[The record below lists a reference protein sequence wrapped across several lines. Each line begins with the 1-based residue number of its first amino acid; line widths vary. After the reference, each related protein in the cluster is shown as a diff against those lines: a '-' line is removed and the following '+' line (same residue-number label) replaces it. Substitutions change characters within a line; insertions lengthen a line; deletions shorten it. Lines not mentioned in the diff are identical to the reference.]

1 MHSLLVFRYLA
12 LRMHVLVR
20 DQAQSE
26 RERRPLSCGGLRRC
40 HLPNGRVVWLCEQH
54 YKLPALRAS
63 VLGSEDGAADGEDRP
78 GSQYASYTPAQID
91 EEALK
96 RFGLLFPR
104 LVLQGHSTSTGAPL
118 DSSGTDATPPS
129 ATQPASSTKPNKP
142 VELKSEQSGASHPK
156 PAAAVVPIVPVTP
169 SPRVSTGDPVVSVE
183 SARNTSA
190 RNRKANTGEPS
201 LSRPSSAQI
210 QVSAACS
217 IMWVSP
223 EFQTWVFYF
232 SN

>member
-1 MHSLLVFRYLA
+1 MCRYLA

-26 RERRPLSCGGLRRC
+26 RERRPLSCAGLRRC

-63 VLGSEDGAADGEDRP
+63 VLESDSDTGDGGERP
-78 GSQYASYTPAQID
+78 GAQYAAYTPAQID

-104 LVLQGHSTSTGAPL
+104 LVLQGHPTGGSGSSDIITGAGAPDSSSSSTGT
-118 DSSGTDATPPS
+118 GGGIDAKSPS
-129 ATQPASSTKPNKP
+129 AAPQAASPLKTTAKP
-142 VELKSEQSGASHPK
+142 VELKAEASSASAK
-156 PAAAVVPIVPVTP
+156 PAPAPAPMVPVTP
-169 SPRVSTGDPVVSVE
+169 SPRQSTGDPTVSVE
-183 SARNTSA
+183 RARNSSA
-190 RNRKANTGEPS
+190 RNRKPNPGDPS

-217 IMWVSP
+217 IM
-223 EFQTWVFYF
+223 
-232 SN
+232 